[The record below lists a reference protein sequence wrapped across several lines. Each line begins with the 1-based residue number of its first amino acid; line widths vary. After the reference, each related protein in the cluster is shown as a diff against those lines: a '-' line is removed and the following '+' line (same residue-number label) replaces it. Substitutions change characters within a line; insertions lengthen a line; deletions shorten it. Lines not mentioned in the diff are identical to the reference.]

1 MTPSALFFPPLM
13 KKLALIDL
21 TERLSPRSRAWL
33 AHSWGSAAARH
44 TVMEQGA
51 VTPEQGREGT
61 LPPFSLA
68 LIGTRSSNA
77 PRKMCPIMVLF
88 CRVQIRQ
95 KTSGHREVLIK
106 KKNPSVVS
114 GLVYSSSFHV
124 RQHFPGEELRAASP
138 SPALGATLL
147 FRV

>member
-106 KKNPSVVS
+106 KKKSKCCQWFGVQPFTSCEAALSRPHCLQNGV
-114 GLVYSSSFHV
+114 
-124 RQHFPGEELRAASP
+124 GERS
-138 SPALGATLL
+138 
-147 FRV
+147 